1 MAEAIG
7 AAFLGIIRYVKDQR
21 GSDYLESVIQQSND
35 ELKKIFAR
43 KIITIGWYPYK
54 SYGDFLTLVDRLL
67 GRGDGESCR
76 EVGKFA
82 AKRDMDSIYS
92 IYKERAKPIQ
102 LVRDGGIIWK
112 SYYRN
117 AGRFETISD
126 KPENT
131 ILRIVEFS
139 EMVPAH
145 CRLMEGWM
153 TEVMRLAGAKII
165 REVREQMCMSRGA
178 PYHEF
183 ICAWAG

>member
-7 AAFLGIIRYVKDQR
+7 AAFLGIIRYVKDHR
-21 GSDYLESVIQQSND
+21 GKDYLDAILQQCD
-35 ELKKIFAR
+35 EEFKKIFAR
-43 KIITIGWYPYK
+43 KIITVGWYPYRA
-54 SYGDFLTLVDRLL
+54 YGDFLTLADRSM
-67 GRGDGESCR
+67 GRGDGELCR
-76 EVGKFA
+76 EIGKFA
-82 AKRDMDSIYS
+82 AVRDMDTIYS
-92 IYKERAKPIQ
+92 IYKEKAKPIQ

-131 ILRIVEFS
+131 VLRIMEFP
-139 EMVPAH
+139 EMFPVH

-165 REVREQMCMSRGA
+165 REVREQLCTSKGA

-183 ICAWAG
+183 TCAWLG